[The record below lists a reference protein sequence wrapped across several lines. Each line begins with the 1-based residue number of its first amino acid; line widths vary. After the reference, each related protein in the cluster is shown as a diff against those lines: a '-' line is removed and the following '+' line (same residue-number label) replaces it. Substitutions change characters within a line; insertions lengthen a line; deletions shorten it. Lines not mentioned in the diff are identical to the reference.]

1 MNLDGLP
8 AVQFVDYDA
17 AKVESAIIGDYETI
31 AQRTLAPGDPVRLF
45 LESLAYEIS
54 LLRYQIDWSAKQN
67 LLAYA
72 SGEYLDALGALVGVE
87 RLGASAAQTT
97 LEFTLSG
104 ALDFS
109 VIIPAGTQVTP
120 DNSIYF
126 ATDYA
131 IIIVAGLT
139 SGQVTAT
146 CQTIGT
152 AGNGFV
158 AGQIDNL
165 VDPIAY
171 VESAT
176 NITVSL
182 GGTETELDDRL
193 RGRVQ
198 AAAETFAVAGPELAY
213 VERAK
218 AARSDIID
226 VSAYSPSP
234 GQVYVHP
241 LMEGGELP
249 DQDALDDVTA
259 ELTDKKRRPLTDNVT
274 VSAPAAVSYDLELT
288 YYIETGSAALAAS
301 IQEAVT
307 EAVGKYKDWQSAA
320 IGRDID
326 PGYLIA
332 LVRFVA
338 GLKRVAVTSPAEAVT
353 LDRDEV
359 AQLDS
364 ESIVYGG
371 LEEA

>member
-109 VIIPAGTQVTP
+109 VIIPAGTQATP

-146 CQTIGT
+146 CQTVGT

-307 EAVGKYKDWQSAA
+307 EAVGKYKDWQSDA

-332 LVRFVA
+332 LVRSVA

>member
-1 MNLDGLP
+1 MNLENLP
-8 AVQFVDYDA
+8 PVKFVDYDA
-17 AKVESAIIGDYETI
+17 GAVESSIIGDYETI

-54 LLRYQIDWSAKQN
+54 LLRFQIDWSAKQN

-72 SGEYLDALGALVGVE
+72 SEEYLDALGALVGVE

-104 ALDFS
+104 VLDFS

-249 DQDALDDVTA
+249 DQDALDDVAA
-259 ELTDKKRRPLTDNVT
+259 ELTDKKRRPLTDSVT
-274 VSAPAAVSYDLELT
+274 VSAPTAVSYDLELT

-301 IQEAVT
+301 IQEAVA
-307 EAVGKYKDWQSAA
+307 EAAGKYKDWQSAA

-332 LVRFVA
+332 LVRSVT
-338 GLKRVAVTSPAEAVT
+338 GVKRVAVTSPAGAVT
-353 LDRDEV
+353 LDHDEV
-359 AQLDS
+359 AQLGT
-364 ESIVYGG
+364 ESITYGG